1 MISEDVLEIAKDF
14 TALMIIGHFD
24 NIFGAFTTSD
34 EVAKQILTEPEYEKL
49 FTIETTTSFDAENR
63 NNAQISQL
71 WDDWV
76 ISIIN
81 VRRKKEKEEEE
92 KYNDDYP
99 KFLKAYNWKKPVNRP
114 KRIRWDLSDRKG
126 ANKAQGD
133 QTWPRGPKMAQ
144 SRPEWPQR
152 CPEWTKA
159 DQTGPE

>member
-24 NIFGAFTTSD
+24 NIFGAFATSH

-49 FTIETTTSFDAENR
+49 FTIETTSSFDAENR
-63 NNAQISQL
+63 KNAQISQL

-92 KYNDDYP
+92 KKNEDYP
-99 KFLKAYNWKKPVNRP
+99 KFL
-114 KRIRWDLSDRKG
+114 
-126 ANKAQGD
+126 
-133 QTWPRGPKMAQ
+133 
-144 SRPEWPQR
+144 
-152 CPEWTKA
+152 
-159 DQTGPE
+159 